1 MSNQVNLNMVTE
13 EERIQRIKSRRD
25 KANAKAR
32 TQILRLR
39 GGIRKRDRRA
49 DTRRKILAGAVQFD
63 AIERGEVPAEETL
76 RNMDAFLDKPAD
88 RALFGL
94 PASRQPDAVT
104 KAATAFRSMHWSRG
118 GRTDDT
124 RRKILAGAMLLDK
137 VARGE
142 FPELLFKAMMDLFL
156 RRTTDRALFELPPR
170 PDDGGDQAS

>member
-39 GGIRKRDRRA
+39 GGIRKRNRRA
-49 DTRRKILAGAVQFD
+49 DTRRKILAGAMQFD

-76 RNMDAFLDKPAD
+76 RNMDAFLERPAD

-94 PASRQPDAVT
+94 PEDRQADGVA
-104 KAATAFRSMHWSRG
+104 KAATAFRSGLWRKG
-118 GRTDDT
+118 GRGEDT

-142 FPELLFKAMMDLFL
+142 FPEVLLKAMMNVFL
-156 RRTTDRALFELPPR
+156 RRATDRALFELPPL
-170 PDDGGDQAS
+170 DDGDQAS